1 MSELLLA
8 EQTEEETWEEMD
20 EVGSL
25 NHSAIQANLTFLFK
39 RLGAYSVFTDLSLN
53 IADVDLSQF
62 DLVVREEI
70 KPDVCLYSKRR
81 IDPINDI
88 LKMSE
93 MPLLAVEILSP
104 RQGLYEIIE
113 KVKLYFA
120 LGVKSCWVVIPN
132 TQTVTIYTAPDHFRT
147 FVEGEVLDEVLKIH
161 LPIAEIFE

>member
-1 MSELLLA
+1 MSELLLP
-8 EQTEEETWEEMD
+8 EPTEEEIWEEMD

-25 NHSAIQANLTFLFK
+25 NHSAIQANLAFLFK
-39 RLGAYSVFTDLSLN
+39 RLGAYSVFNELSLSITN
-53 IADVDLSQF
+53 VDLSQF
-62 DLVVREEI
+62 DLIVREEI
-70 KPDVCLYSKRR
+70 KPDVCLYPKRR
-81 IDPINDI
+81 IDPTHDI

-113 KVKLYFA
+113 KVKLYFT

-132 TQTVTIYTAPDHFRT
+132 NQTATVYTAPDQFRT
-147 FVEGEVLDEVLKIH
+147 FVEGEVLDEVLNTH